1 MAGRQLNSLSNEIV
15 VMGLIANITA
25 QDEHVPEIK

>member
-15 VMGLIANITA
+15 VMGIIANITA